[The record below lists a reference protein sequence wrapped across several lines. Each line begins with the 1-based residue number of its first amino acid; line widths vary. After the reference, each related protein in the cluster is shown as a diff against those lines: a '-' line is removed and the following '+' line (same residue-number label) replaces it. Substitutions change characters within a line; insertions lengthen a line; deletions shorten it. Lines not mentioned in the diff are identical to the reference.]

1 MSIRRTKIVAT
12 VGPAC
17 QNVDTLAAMIQA
29 GVNVFRLN
37 MAHGDIPTHTL
48 MVERIRQAAE
58 QARRPI
64 GLLADLA
71 GPKLRLG
78 KLTGEGIQCEPG
90 DTLFLRRGREA
101 SRPNE
106 LVSEYESLLDEI
118 GEGDRIIIGDGT
130 IALEVTEA
138 KSEEAQLRVL
148 DGGAIRSRQGLAL
161 PHTRLSIKT
170 LRPVDYEHAQWAAEL
185 NLDYVS
191 LSFVRSPADIEE
203 LRSHLE
209 GCQATAGIIAKIE
222 KRESLDCLDE
232 IIKAAD
238 GIMVARGDLGL
249 EIDIAST
256 AVVQK
261 EIIARC
267 QAHQKPVIV
276 ATQML
281 ESMHH
286 SKRPTR
292 AEVSDVSNA
301 ILDGADACM
310 LSGETAVGKYP
321 VDTVKMMSNIQQ
333 EAEPLSPGMDLATRG
348 SNFEE
353 MELTESVLQGA
364 AHVARSIHSKIVAIA
379 TKTGSPAIIKSKL
392 RDRTPTLCITDSRS
406 IHGQACLWW
415 GVTPWYVESLDREGE
430 LFQAIHDWNGWT
442 HLLDKN
448 DQIVIVSD
456 RLVYPA
462 GHDSILV
469 YELSDRPPS
478 AS

>member
-37 MAHGDIPTHTL
+37 MAHGDIPTHTF

-78 KLTGEGIQCEPG
+78 KLTGEGIQCESG

-106 LVSEYESLLDEI
+106 LVSEYELLLDEI

-130 IALEVTEA
+130 ISLEVIEA
-138 KSEEAQLRVL
+138 KGEEAQLRVI
-148 DGGAIRSRQGLAL
+148 DGGVIRSRQGLAL

-170 LRPVDYEHAQWAAEL
+170 LRPADYEHARWAAEMK
-185 NLDYVS
+185 LDYVS
-191 LSFVRSPADIEE
+191 LSFVRSPTDIEE
-203 LRSHLE
+203 LRGHLE
-209 GCQATAGIIAKIE
+209 DCQATAAIIAKIE
-222 KRESLDCLDE
+222 KRESIDCLDE
-232 IIKAAD
+232 IIEAAD

-261 EIIARC
+261 KIIARC

-281 ESMHH
+281 ES
-286 SKRPTR
+286 
-292 AEVSDVSNA
+292 
-301 ILDGADACM
+301 
-310 LSGETAVGKYP
+310 
-321 VDTVKMMSNIQQ
+321 
-333 EAEPLSPGMDLATRG
+333 
-348 SNFEE
+348 
-353 MELTESVLQGA
+353 
-364 AHVARSIHSKIVAIA
+364 
-379 TKTGSPAIIKSKL
+379 
-392 RDRTPTLCITDSRS
+392 
-406 IHGQACLWW
+406 
-415 GVTPWYVESLDREGE
+415 
-430 LFQAIHDWNGWT
+430 
-442 HLLDKN
+442 
-448 DQIVIVSD
+448 
-456 RLVYPA
+456 
-462 GHDSILV
+462 
-469 YELSDRPPS
+469 
-478 AS
+478 